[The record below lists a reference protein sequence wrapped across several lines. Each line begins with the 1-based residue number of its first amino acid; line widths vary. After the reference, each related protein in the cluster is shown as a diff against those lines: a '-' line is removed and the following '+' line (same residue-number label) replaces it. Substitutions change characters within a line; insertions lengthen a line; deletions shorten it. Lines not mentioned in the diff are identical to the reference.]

1 MYRSKPKSF
10 PMGLIFTTAL
20 MAFALLTSSLSLML
34 FSAKPALGDGL
45 TQEILSASFGN
56 RKADLLIKMT
66 PPVVT
71 TETIHQQ
78 GQKPVI
84 QFRLFDSN
92 TNQTFKHVTY
102 FITIEKGDKKLVFDT
117 FHDHNGDLRIEM
129 KPMNTSK
136 TTIYGEQDPILNAYT
151 GTPENPVIAAGPIF
165 LQGGLYHF
173 IVRISTIDFDRTLIP
188 DNQQPTYDG
197 WLSVGNTENQNI
209 TIDGKQI
216 PIKIISY
223 YDKLKNFSFNNKDMQ
238 MKLVM
243 PFDWNLTRLNKVKI
257 FVHEEVSI
265 PKPNQFTAKGSYSG
279 AVNGIDVTK
288 NLVLDSSN
296 PQKDV
301 LHFMLPKNTVM
312 HVADQVNKN
321 GQASTPLMTF
331 ALQPGSAANG
341 APSMTSTMT
350 MPSGSSSTNSNSTT
364 TKVSIVSGAST
375 LGEKAFSP
383 NPVTIKEGDTVMWI
397 NNDNQ
402 FHTVTS
408 GDPSSS
414 GGAVIGKVF
423 DSGLS
428 GPNAL
433 TAKGKTFSHTFN
445 EKGEFSYFCRLHPT
459 MIGKVI
465 VT

>member
-1 MYRSKPKSF
+1 MHWSKPKYL
-10 PMGLIFTTAL
+10 PVGLICTTAL
-20 MAFALLTSSLSLML
+20 ASALLTLSISLML
-34 FSAKPALGDGL
+34 FSVKPAYGDGL

-92 TNQTFKHVTY
+92 SNQTFKHVTY
-102 FITIEKGDKKLVFDT
+102 FITIEKGDKKLLFDT
-117 FHDHNGDLRIEM
+117 FHDHSGDLRLEI
-129 KPMNTSK
+129 KPMNTSIA
-136 TTIYGEQDPILNAYT
+136 TVYGEQDPIMNAYT
-151 GTPENPVIAAGPIF
+151 GRPGNPVIATGPIF

-173 IVRISTIDFDRTLIP
+173 IVRISTIDFDRTIIP

-197 WLSVGNTENQNI
+197 WLSVGNTENQHI
-209 TIDGKQI
+209 AIDGKQV

-238 MKLVM
+238 MKFVM

-257 FVHEEVSI
+257 FVHEEISI
-265 PKPNQFTAKGSYSG
+265 PKPNKFTTKGSYSG

-288 NLVLDSSN
+288 HLVLDSSK

-312 HVADQVNKN
+312 QVADQVNKN

-331 ALQPGSAANG
+331 TLQPGIAAKG
-341 APSMTSTMT
+341 ASMTGTMT
-350 MPSGSSSTNSNSTT
+350 MPSGSSST
-364 TKVSIVSGAST
+364 K
-375 LGEKAFSP
+375 
-383 NPVTIKEGDTVMWI
+383 
-397 NNDNQ
+397 Q
-402 FHTVTS
+402 
-408 GDPSSS
+408 
-414 GGAVIGKVF
+414 
-423 DSGLS
+423 
-428 GPNAL
+428 
-433 TAKGKTFSHTFN
+433 
-445 EKGEFSYFCRLHPT
+445 
-459 MIGKVI
+459 
-465 VT
+465 